1 MSAPSH
7 PRKEL
12 GGNTPYFVMNSI
24 IAKIEQEQLKIVADF
39 NVGDTVKVHTRVAEG
54 DKERIQI
61 FAGIVIAR
69 NGAGF
74 NESFTVRKISYGE
87 GVERV
92 VPVHTPRIAT
102 VEVMKRGHV
111 RRAKLHYLRKRI
123 GKNAVTVRDKAR
135 DVVPAEGVAGE

>member
-1 MSAPSH
+1 
-7 PRKEL
+7 
-12 GGNTPYFVMNSI
+12 MNSI
-24 IAKIEQEQLKIVADF
+24 IAKIEQEQLKKVTEF
-39 NVGDTVKVHTRVAEG
+39 CVGDTVKVHTRVAEG

-92 VPVHTPRIAT
+92 FPIYSPLVDSVQVVR
-102 VEVMKRGHV
+102 KGRV
-111 RRAKLHYLRKRI
+111 RRAKLYYLRGRRGKSARI
-123 GKNAVTVRDKAR
+123 AERSERGVE
-135 DVVPAEGVAGE
+135 EGVEPAAS

>member
-1 MSAPSH
+1 
-7 PRKEL
+7 
-12 GGNTPYFVMNSI
+12 MNSI
-24 IAKIEQEQLKIVADF
+24 IAKIEQEQLKKVTEF
-39 NVGDTVKVHTRVAEG
+39 CVGDTVKVHTRVAEG

-69 NGAGF
+69 NGGGF

-92 VPVHTPRIAT
+92 FPVHTPRISK
-102 VEVMKRGHV
+102 VEVTKRGRV

-123 GKNAVTVRDKAR
+123 GKNAV
-135 DVVPAEGVAGE
+135 